1 MTGNYGV
8 MAVTITGALVCGMML
23 ALLGGLK
30 LALAKRL
37 ELGEGRVGALL
48 SVLNLA
54 LLPMVLL
61 CGVVLDR
68 WGTRAVMILGSL
80 VLCLAV
86 LALGARLSRNGALV
100 AVLAAGLGGAAV
112 ATASMVLMP
121 RAFFPN
127 QPSASLNLGNVFVA
141 LGALVGAALTDVLL
155 RTMDLKRALGLFA
168 FVCLVPGVAAAV
180 PRNLD
185 VASHSHASLA
195 ALLNPSA
202 VSLWMAGLVFFF
214 YAPLEASVSV
224 WATSYLTEL
233 GHDERRA
240 GRLLAGFWAA
250 FLASRLLVALAQH
263 AGWLPQAADGWVLV
277 VAALLAAVVLGNL
290 AGTANRNNAPIAL
303 VLLGLLLGPIF
314 PTLLGVVFRSSPE
327 EQWGTA
333 FGSVFAL
340 GSLGALLLAPVVGVA
355 AHRRSVQAALRVPM
369 LLALLLTAVALV
381 FALMV
386 A

>member
-1 MTGNYGV
+1 MTGHYGV
-8 MAVTITGALVCGMML
+8 LAVTVAGAFVCGMAL
-23 ALLGGLK
+23 SLLGGLK

-37 ELGEGRVGALL
+37 ELSEGRVGALL

-61 CGVVLDR
+61 CGVLLDR
-68 WGTRAVMILGSL
+68 WGSRPVMILGSL

-86 LALGARLSRNGALV
+86 MALSARLGRNGALA

-121 RAFFPN
+121 RAFFPGE
-127 QPSASLNLGNVFVA
+127 PSASLNLGNIFIA
-141 LGALVGAALTDVLL
+141 LGALVGAALADVLL
-155 RTMDLKRALGLFA
+155 RAMDLKRALAVFA

-185 VASHSHASLA
+185 AVAQQHASLA
-195 ALLNPSA
+195 SLLDHSA
-202 VSLWMAGLVFFF
+202 IWMAGLVFFF

-224 WATSYLTEL
+224 WATSYLTEQ

-250 FLASRLLVALAQH
+250 FLASRLAVAGAQH
-263 AGWLPQAADGWVLV
+263 VGWLPPAADAWVLV

-290 AGTANRNNAPIAL
+290 AGAAGRHSAAVAL
-303 VLLGLLLGPIF
+303 VLLGFVLGPIF
-314 PTLLGVVFRSSPE
+314 PTLLGLVFRHFPE
-327 EQWGTA
+327 ERGTA
-333 FGSVFAL
+333 WGSVFAL
-340 GSLGALLLAPVVGVA
+340 GSLGALLLAPVVGA
-355 AHRRSVQAALRVPM
+355 AAQRRSVQAALRVPM
-369 LLALLLTAVALV
+369 LLALLLTGVSLV
-381 FALMV
+381 FALLV
-386 A
+386 P

>member
-8 MAVTITGALVCGMML
+8 MVVTITGALVCGMML

-61 CGVVLDR
+61 CGVALDR
-68 WGTRAVMILGSL
+68 WGSRPVMILGSL
-80 VLCLAV
+80 VLCLAL
-86 LALGARLSRNGALV
+86 LALGARLRRNGAIA
-100 AVLAAGLGGAAV
+100 AVLAAGLGAAAV

-141 LGALVGAALTDVLL
+141 LGALVGAGLADVLL
-155 RTMDLKRALGLFA
+155 RTMDLKRALAVFA

-180 PRNLD
+180 PRHLD
-185 VASHSHASLA
+185 AVHHHASLT
-195 ALLNPSA
+195 LMLSSSA
-202 VSLWMAGLVFFF
+202 VYLWMAGLVFFF

-240 GRLLAGFWAA
+240 GRFLAGFWAA
-250 FLASRLLVALAQH
+250 FLASRLLVAAAQH
-263 AGWLPQAADGWVLV
+263 AGWLWEAADAWLLV
-277 VAALLAAVVLGNL
+277 VPALLAAVVLGNL
-290 AGTANRNNAPIAL
+290 AGAAARNSAPVAL

-314 PTLLGVVFRSSPE
+314 PTLLGVVFHAFPE
-327 EQWGTA
+327 EEWGTA

-340 GSLGALLLAPVVGVA
+340 GSLGGLLLTPVVGVA
-355 AHRRSVQAALRVPM
+355 AQRRTVQAALRVPM

-381 FALMV
+381 FALML

>member
-1 MTGNYGV
+1 MTGHYGV
-8 MAVTITGALVCGMML
+8 MAVTVAGAFVCGMML

-61 CGVVLDR
+61 CGVLLDR
-68 WGTRAVMILGSL
+68 WGPRAVMILGSL

-86 LALGARLSRNGALV
+86 LALSARLSRNGALA

-121 RAFFPN
+121 RAFFPGE
-127 QPSASLNLGNVFVA
+127 PSASLNLGNVFVA
-141 LGALVGAALTDVLL
+141 LGALVAASLADVLL
-155 RTMDLKRALGLFA
+155 RTTDLKRALGVFA

-180 PRNLD
+180 PHNLD
-185 VASHSHASLA
+185 ATPQHASLA
-195 ALLNPSA
+195 SMLDHSA
-202 VSLWMAGLVFFF
+202 TWMAGLVFFF

-263 AGWLPQAADGWVLV
+263 VGWLPPAADAWVLV
-277 VAALLAAVVLGNL
+277 VAALLAAVVIGNL
-290 AGTANRNNAPIAL
+290 AGAAGRNSAPVAL
-303 VLLGLLLGPIF
+303 VLLGFLLGPIF
-314 PTLLGVVFRSSPE
+314 PTLIGLVFGHFPE
-327 EQWGTA
+327 ERGTA
-333 FGSVFAL
+333 YGSVFAL
-340 GSLGALLLAPVVGVA
+340 GSLGALVLAPVVGVA
-355 AHRRSVQAALRVPM
+355 AQRRSVQVALRVPM
-369 LLALLLTAVALV
+369 LLALLLTAVSLV

-386 A
+386 P

>member
-68 WGTRAVMILGSL
+68 WGARAVMIVGSV

-86 LALGARLSRNGALV
+86 LALGARLSRNGALA

-112 ATASMVLMP
+112 ITATMVLMP
-121 RAFFPN
+121 RAFFPGE
-127 QPSASLNLGNVFVA
+127 PSASLNLGNVFVA
-141 LGALVGAALTDVLL
+141 LGALVGAALADVLL

-168 FVCLVPGVAAAV
+168 FVCLVPAVAAAV
-180 PRNLD
+180 PRQLGG
-185 VASHSHASLA
+185 VHPQAGLT
-195 ALLNPSA
+195 ALLDHSA
-202 VSLWMAGLVFFF
+202 VYLWMAGLVFFF

-233 GHDERRA
+233 GHDERHA

-250 FLASRLLVALAQH
+250 FLASRLLVAVAQH
-263 AGWLPQAADGWVLV
+263 VGWLPPASDAWVLV
-277 VAALLAAVVLGNL
+277 VPALLAAVVLGNL
-290 AGTANRNNAPIAL
+290 AGAASRNSAAVAL
-303 VLLGLLLGPIF
+303 ALLGFLLGPIF
-314 PTLLGVVFRSSPE
+314 PTLLGVVFRNVPE
-327 EQWGTA
+327 GEWGTA

-340 GSLGALLLAPVVGVA
+340 GSLGALVLAPVVGVA

>member
-61 CGVVLDR
+61 CGVALDR
-68 WGTRAVMILGSL
+68 WGSRPVMILGSL

-86 LALGARLSRNGALV
+86 LALGARLRRNGAIA
-100 AVLAAGLGGAAV
+100 AVLAAGLGAAAV

-141 LGALVGAALTDVLL
+141 LGALVGASLADVLL
-155 RTMDLKRALGLFA
+155 RTMDLKRALAVFA

-185 VASHSHASLA
+185 AVHHHASLTMM
-195 ALLNPSA
+195 LSSSA
-202 VSLWMAGLVFFF
+202 VYLWMAGLVFFF

-240 GRLLAGFWAA
+240 GRFLAGFWAA
-250 FLASRLLVALAQH
+250 FLASRLLVAAAEH
-263 AGWLPQAADGWVLV
+263 AGWLPEEADPWLLVLP
-277 VAALLAAVVLGNL
+277 ALLAAVVLGNL
-290 AGTANRNNAPIAL
+290 AGAAGRNSAPIAL

-314 PTLLGVVFRSSPE
+314 PTLLGVVFRAFPE
-327 EQWGTA
+327 EQGTA

-340 GSLGALLLAPVVGVA
+340 GSLGALLLTPVVGVA
-355 AHRRSVQAALRVPM
+355 AQRRTVQAALRVPM